1 MVIISGVFPVVG
13 DIHVSYS
20 SRGGWSI
27 QRAGLTEVRNLR
39 EQYIERTARE
49 TEEYL
54 RN

>member
-13 DIHVSYS
+13 DVHVAYN
-20 SRGGWSI
+20 SRVGLI
-27 QRAGLTEVRNLR
+27 VQRTSLAEARNLR

-49 TEEYL
+49 TAEYL